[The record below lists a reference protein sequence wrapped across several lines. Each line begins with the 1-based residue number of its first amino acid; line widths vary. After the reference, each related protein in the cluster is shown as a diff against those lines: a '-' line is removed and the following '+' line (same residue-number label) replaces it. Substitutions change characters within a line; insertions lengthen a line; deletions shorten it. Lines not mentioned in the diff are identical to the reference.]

1 MQHRGGF
8 YYVRLSSGGKK
19 RFVAL
24 ETKTLEVARTR
35 CAEKTFENEK
45 TRKAARNADM
55 GVVTMGALLTLQRK
69 AIAEREEITEGT
81 RELNLQTCNFIETT
95 WPGFADL
102 RPADIKPESVQA
114 WRDRALSTGT
124 GYKPPGVTKLSP
136 KTAGR
141 SASSFNKAVDM
152 LRRLLDLA
160 VDKDVI
166 YGNKLAG
173 RRGLKAKDKPHK
185 PRLPDAPVLHALFA
199 EIESVGGKG
208 VPAAELCRL
217 LAFTGCRLKEAASLR
232 WQDIDCP
239 KGFLKVRGTKTDSA
253 DREVPIIPAA
263 RDLLVKMRT
272 RREERAEIAV
282 DGKPHVD
289 PASSVLIV
297 REAQKSLTRACA
309 KLGVERLTHHD
320 LRDAFATTAIESGV
334 DVPTVAAWLGHA
346 DGGALLMRVYQ
357 HHRRPHSVAQAA
369 KVDFGGTS

>member
-1 MQHRGGF
+1 M
-8 YYVRLSSGGKK
+8 RLSSGGKK

-24 ETKTLEVARTR
+24 GTKTLEVARTR
-35 CAEKTFENEK
+35 CAEETAANEK
-45 TRKAARNADM
+45 TRSAVRNADM
-55 GVVTMGALLTLQRK
+55 GVVTMGALLTLQRQ
-69 AIAEREEITEGT
+69 AIAKRQGITEGT

-102 RPADIKPESVQA
+102 RPADIKPEAVQA
-114 WRDRALSTGT
+114 WRNRALTTGT
-124 GYKPPGVTKLSP
+124 GYLPPRVTKPSP

-160 VDKDVI
+160 VDHNVI
-166 YGNKLAG
+166 PGNKLAG

-185 PRLPDAPVLHALFA
+185 PRLPDSPVLHALFA

-208 VPAAELCRL
+208 VPAAELCRF
-217 LAFTGCRLKEAASLR
+217 LAFTGCRRNEAASVR
-232 WQDIDCP
+232 WQDVDFARGVIQ
-239 KGFLKVRGTKTDSA
+239 VRGTKTDA
-253 DREVPIIPAA
+253 AVREVPMIPAA
-263 RDLLVKMRT
+263 RQLLEKIRA
-272 RREERAEIAV
+272 RRESRAEIAV
-282 DGKPHVD
+282 DGKPYVD
-289 PASSVLIV
+289 PAAPVLIV
-297 REAQKSLTRACA
+297 GEAQKSLNRACA

-320 LRDAFATTAIESGV
+320 LRDAFATTCIESGV

-369 KVDFGGTS
+369 KVDFGGAS